1 MHIEELLDEIIETV
15 DSGFNLKLFH
25 RRIVDGEKVID
36 LSEEVR
42 KSLPPEFESAKKITA
57 DRNRIIESAKNWASE
72 KVNKAENDAEMI
84 VSNAKSNAADIVSQ
98 AQAQAA
104 SIIEDA
110 RLHAEQLISESNITK
125 VANERA
131 QELQRNTKEDC
142 DILMNTTRMDCDK
155 LAQQAKTWAHDIENG
170 AYEYAMRVMG
180 EVDNYLS
187 NSTDGLRETRQKL
200 VDSKPIHNDDVM

>member
-1 MHIEELLDEIIETV
+1 MHIEELLDEIIDTV
-15 DSGFNLKLFH
+15 ESGFNLKLFH

-57 DRNRIIESAKNWASE
+57 DRNRIIESAKNWANDKMS
-72 KVNKAENDAEMI
+72 KAESDAEMI
-84 VSNAKSNAADIVSQ
+84 VSGAKSNAEDIVAQ

-104 SIIEDA
+104 SIVEEA
-110 RLHAEQLISESNITK
+110 RLHAEHLISESNITK

-131 QELQRNTKEDC
+131 EALQRNTKEDC

-155 LAQQAKTWAHDIENG
+155 LAQQAKAWARDIENG
-170 AYEYAMRVMG
+170 AYEYAMNLIG
-180 EVDNYLS
+180 QVDSYLS

-200 VDSKPIHNDDVM
+200 VDSKPIHIDDEM